1 MTLTTSA
8 ANRLL
13 EHEPWARERLAAYA
27 GRAFMLRVGPM
38 ATGFRIDDR
47 GLLQHAP
54 LAGAT
59 PALVLELSPFS
70 LPTFLADP
78 RRWNEFVVE
87 KGDVALAGVLR
98 ELAQT
103 FPWFVERLCA
113 RSLGTIV
120 GLRIA
125 DAGRRMLGMPEYA
138 ATRIAANVGSYA
150 RDEAQVLA
158 HPADMRAL
166 VEQTASLAAR
176 IDALDARIEVL
187 SARLPGADLRPA
199 GAGVTH

>member
-1 MTLTTSA
+1 MALGDAA

-13 EHEPWARERLAAYA
+13 AQEPWARERLAAYA
-27 GRAFMLRVGPM
+27 GRAFMLRVGPVT
-38 ATGFRIDDR
+38 AGFRIDDH
-47 GLLQHAP
+47 GLLRHAP

-59 PALVLELSPFS
+59 LDLTLTLSPFNV
-70 LPTFLADP
+70 PAFLADP
-78 RRWNEFVVE
+78 KRWNEFVTE
-87 KGDVALAGVLR
+87 EGDAALGAVLS

-120 GLRIA
+120 GLRVA

-158 HPADMRAL
+158 HPADLRTL
-166 VEQTASLAAR
+166 TDETTLLAAR
-176 IDALDARIEVL
+176 IDALDARIEAL
-187 SARLPGADLRPA
+187 STLTHQPRGRPA
-199 GAGVTH
+199 